1 MRKKYKSFAKLFN
14 SLLHLSVIK
23 RGIKRKVT
31 YIKAV
36 KLISVRKDK
45 NTVRAYDV
53 DLQEIFGG

>member
-1 MRKKYKSFAKLFN
+1 MRKKYKNFAELFN
-14 SLLHLSVIK
+14 SLLYLSAIK

-45 NTVRAYDV
+45 NTVRVYDV
-53 DLQEIFGG
+53 DLQEIYGG